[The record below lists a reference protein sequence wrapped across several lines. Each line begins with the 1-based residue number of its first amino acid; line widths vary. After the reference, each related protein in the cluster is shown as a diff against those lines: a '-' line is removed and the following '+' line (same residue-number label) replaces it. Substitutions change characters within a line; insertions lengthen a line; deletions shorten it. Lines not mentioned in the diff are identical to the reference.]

1 MKLNHRIFGLVV
13 AGVIGAVGLD
23 AEDTWLQPERPTA
36 TPGATGRLSLTSA
49 AGFNGAETAIKPEG
63 VARMTCVLGGEP
75 LVLAVTGEG
84 ERTLEFAAAWGR
96 PGVAV
101 AVVELKPV
109 VRELAAEAVE
119 RYFREIHA
127 GEALRAE
134 WAAVPEPR
142 RWRERVVKSGK
153 CFVRVG
159 EPAAA
164 ERAWTAPVG
173 SPLEIVPERDPTM
186 LRVGDELPVRVLR
199 RGAPAAGLALSY
211 VSAGES
217 REYVVFTDAEGR
229 ARARLDLAGAWIV
242 RGVELRRMAE
252 TELEWESDFATMVV
266 EVR

>member
-1 MKLNHRIFGLVV
+1 MNHRIFRLVV
-13 AGVIGAVGLD
+13 AGVFGAADLG
-23 AEDTWLQPERPTA
+23 AEDTWLQAERLAA
-36 TPGATGRLSLTSA
+36 TPGATGRFSLTSA
-49 AGFNGAETAIKPEG
+49 AEFNGAETAIKAEG
-63 VARMTCVLGGEP
+63 VARVACVLGGEQVA
-75 LVLAVTGEG
+75 LEVTGEG
-84 ERTLEFAAAWGR
+84 ERALDFAAAWRR

-101 AVVELKPV
+101 ALVELKPL

-142 RWRERVVKSGK
+142 RWRERAVKSAK
-153 CFVRVG
+153 CFARVG
-159 EPAAA
+159 EPAAE
-164 ERAWTAPVG
+164 ERAWAAPVG
-173 SPLEIVPERDPTM
+173 AALEIVPERDPTA

-211 VSAGES
+211 VAAGET

-229 ARARLDLAGAWIV
+229 ARARLDVAGAWIV
-242 RGVELRRMAE
+242 RGVELRRVSEA
-252 TELEWESDFATMVV
+252 ELEWESDFATMMV